1 MGITTPRVNKNEEN
15 YRYMTEK
22 LVAYFKDKGLGY
34 WELQDIWNWTYWK
47 TKKAYEWL
55 PENYK

>member
-1 MGITTPRVNKNEEN
+1 MNNRVIKNEAN
-15 YRYMTEK
+15 YRYMTEQ
-22 LVAYFKDKGLGY
+22 LVRYFKDKGLGY
-34 WELQDIWNWTYWK
+34 WELQDIWNWNYWK